1 MLVCV
6 CVSLCDMQTDSVWL
20 CLVFMMLCLCV
31 HVDRSVLILFYFSP
45 FVDAPACLCT
55 CACVCACVRVCMC
68 AHVCMCVRVCICVCV
83 FRMRCKEGERETDI
97 GSGRESDQNHLTV
110 CSNFLRVKHG

>member
-55 CACVCACVRVCMC
+55 CACVCACVRVC
-68 AHVCMCVRVCICVCV
+68 VYVCVCV
-83 FRMRCKEGERETDI
+83 CVCASG
-97 GSGRESDQNHLTV
+97 GSYLLQDGGGDQATLLPTAQSEEVVRILSFTHTHL
-110 CSNFLRVKHG
+110 